1 MKLQNK
7 ILRFVISSGVVIL
20 TSSFLIYELI
30 ASHRDLSEYMRYI
43 VDKGES
49 AFLYEK
55 YQNQLIISQ
64 FAQKLDEW
72 PTPEAALRACAS
84 VQHRGE
90 VNGLNIDGESYS
102 LLEGSLTAG
111 RTPCETWVKSLPA
124 LEAFDSAIEN
134 NEVWKPMLPDEE
146 GQQKRFR
153 YYIDIVNQY
162 IYFNS
167 QVTIN
172 DPTLT
177 SWNFL
182 YGDRLGISP
191 ASLENLFLGRTV
203 VSSIYID
210 TFTHKNILTFLTPLY
225 HHENLQGIVMVDLSH
240 QDLHDILY
248 TRDRPHF
255 WRYLDIAI
263 IDSDNDTHI
272 VIHRSASHLLS
283 YVNYTRPL
291 AENMRVELSL
301 DVMYFL
307 LSSWKLF
314 LFYLASTAALLQLV
328 RTHFRLYRTVS
339 KENISDSLTGLYNR
353 KILSS
358 VQSMRLQRLTEQG
371 VGIVVIAL
379 DCDKLKQI
387 NDTWGH
393 DEGDRAIIMLAQA
406 ISATI
411 RKSDYGVR
419 LGGDEFCIILIDYEE
434 AEAKVITDRIL
445 EQLAIID
452 TENRVSF
459 SWGAYKMRL
468 GDNLEEAMKIADQRL
483 YQHKKQRSRTLSAE
497 HRREHHD

>member
-20 TSSFLIYELI
+20 TSSFLIYELV
-30 ASHRDLSEYMRYI
+30 ASHRDMSEYMRYI
-43 VDKGES
+43 IDKGES

-64 FAQKLDEW
+64 FAQKLDER
-72 PTPEAALRACAS
+72 PTAEAAAHACAS
-84 VQHRGE
+84 VQHRG
-90 VNGLNIDGESYS
+90 NIHGLNIDGYRYS
-102 LLEGSLTAG
+102 KLSGSLTAG
-111 RTPCETWVKSLPA
+111 KTPCDKWVQSLPA
-124 LEAFDSAIEN
+124 LEAFDAAVDNSTA
-134 NEVWKPMLPDEE
+134 WKPRLPDAIP
-146 GQQKRFR
+146 QQKRFR
-153 YYIDIVNQY
+153 YYIDVVNQY

-167 QVTIN
+167 PVVIH
-172 DPTLT
+172 DATLT

-240 QDLHDILY
+240 QDLHDIFY

-255 WRYLDIAI
+255 WRYLDISF
-263 IDSDNDTHI
+263 IDSDNNAHI
-272 VIHRSASHLLS
+272 EVHRSTSHLLS
-283 YVNYTRPL
+283 YVHYSRPL

-314 LFYLASTAALLQLV
+314 LFYLISTAALLQLV

-339 KENISDSLTGLYNR
+339 QENISDALTGLYNR

-371 VGIVVIAL
+371 VGVVVIAL
-379 DCDKLKQI
+379 DCDRLKII

-393 DEGDRAIIMLAQA
+393 DEGDRVIIMLAQA

-434 AEAKVITDRIL
+434 AEAKVITERI
-445 EQLAIID
+445 QDHLALID
-452 TENRVSF
+452 TDNRVSF

-468 GDNLEEAMKIADQRL
+468 GDSLDESMKIADQRL
-483 YQHKKQRSRTLSAE
+483 YQHKQRNKTASA
-497 HRREHHD
+497 HAHGKNND